1 VVHKGGTT
9 EGKMGLFDAIIG
21 NANKVDYG
29 KVAGKLEGILLPDE
43 EISLA
48 YKLVRDFFVFTEKRM
63 LIVDVQGITG
73 RKVEYLSIPYRSIT
87 RYALETAGTFDLDAE
102 LKIWVSGDK
111 EPIQRTLKHGTDIK
125 AIQLALSA
133 GVLR

>member
-1 VVHKGGTT
+1 
-9 EGKMGLFDAIIG
+9 MGLFDALLG
-21 NANKVDYG
+21 NANQVDKE
-29 KVAGKLEGILLPDE
+29 KVAAKLEGILLPGE

-73 RKVEYLSIPYRSIT
+73 KKVEYLSIPYKSIT

-102 LKIWVSGDK
+102 LKIWVSGDHN
-111 EPIQRTLKHGTDIK
+111 PIQRTLRHGTDVK
-125 AIQLALSA
+125 SIQLALSV

>member
-1 VVHKGGTT
+1 
-9 EGKMGLFDAIIG
+9 MGLFDAIIG
-21 NANKVDYG
+21 NANVVDKG
-29 KVAGKLEGILLPDE
+29 KVAGKLEGILLPGED
-43 EISLA
+43 ISLA

-73 RKVEYLSIPYRSIT
+73 KKVEYLSIPYRSIT

-102 LKIWVSGDK
+102 LKIWVSGDAS
-111 EPIQRTLKHGTDIK
+111 PIQRTLKHGIDVK
-125 AIQLALSA
+125 AIQLALSV

>member
-1 VVHKGGTT
+1 
-9 EGKMGLFDAIIG
+9 MGIFDALIG
-21 NANKVDYG
+21 NANTVDAG
-29 KVAGKLEGILLPDE
+29 KVAGKLEGILLPGE
-43 EISLA
+43 EIALA

-73 RKVEYLSIPYRSIT
+73 KKVEYLSIPYRSIT
-87 RYALETAGTFDLDAE
+87 RYSLETAGTFDMDAE
-102 LKIWVSGDK
+102 LKIWVSGDHN
-111 EPIQRTLKHGTDIK
+111 PIQRTLKHGTNVK

>member
-1 VVHKGGTT
+1 MVDKS
-9 EGKMGLFDAIIG
+9 
-21 NANKVDYG
+21 KVS
-29 KVAGKLEGILLPDE
+29 GKLDGILLPGE
-43 EISLA
+43 EVAFA

-73 RKVEYLSIPYRSIT
+73 RKVEYLSIPYKSIT

-102 LKIWVSGDK
+102 IKIWVSGDSS
-111 EPIQRTLKHGTDIK
+111 PIQRTVKRGTDVK

>member
-1 VVHKGGTT
+1 
-9 EGKMGLFDAIIG
+9 MGIFDALIG
-21 NANKVDYG
+21 NANAIDAG
-29 KVAGKLEGILLPDE
+29 KVAGKLEGILLPGE
-43 EISLA
+43 ELSLA

-73 RKVEYLSIPYRSIT
+73 KKVEYLSIPYRSIT
-87 RYALETAGTFDLDAE
+87 RYSLETAGTFDMDAE
-102 LKIWVSGDK
+102 LKIWISADNN
-111 EPIQRTLKHGTDIK
+111 PIQRTLKHGTNVK

>member
-1 VVHKGGTT
+1 
-9 EGKMGLFDAIIG
+9 MGLFDAIIG
-21 NANKVDYG
+21 NANTVDKS
-29 KVAGKLEGILLPDE
+29 KVAGKLDGILLPGE

-73 RKVEYLSIPYRSIT
+73 KKVEYLSIPYKSVT
-87 RYALETAGTFDLDAE
+87 RYSLETAGTFDLDAE
-102 LKIWVSGDK
+102 LKVWVSGDAT
-111 EPIQRTLKHGTDIK
+111 PIQRTLKHGTDVK

-133 GVLR
+133 GVLG

>member
-1 VVHKGGTT
+1 L
-9 EGKMGLFDAIIG
+9 GLFDAIIG
-21 NANKVDYG
+21 NANVVDKG

-63 LIVDVQGITG
+63 LIVDIQGITG
-73 RKVEYLSIPYRSIT
+73 KKVEYLSIPYRSIT

-102 LKIWVSGDK
+102 LKIWVSGDHN
-111 EPIQRTLKHGTDIK
+111 PITRTLKHGTDVK

>member
-1 VVHKGGTT
+1 
-9 EGKMGLFDAIIG
+9 MGLFDALLG
-21 NANKVDYG
+21 NANMVDRE
-29 KVAGKLEGILLPDE
+29 KVAGKLEGILLPGE

-63 LIVDVQGITG
+63 LIVDIQGITG
-73 RKVEYLSIPYRSIT
+73 KKVDYLSIPYRSII
-87 RYALETAGTFDLDAE
+87 RYSLETAGTFDMDAE
-102 LKIWVSGDK
+102 LKIWVSGDAS
-111 EPIQRTLKHGTDIK
+111 PIERTLKRGTDVK